1 MIPPPVTDQREKTS
15 SRFLIDGRRALRG
28 VVEVS
33 GSKNA
38 ALGAMAAALLT
49 AEDCYIENV
58 PDIGDVRFM
67 SDVLRSLGAQV
78 EWAAPGVLRINAA
91 RLHDFAPPSDLVSNL
106 RGSFLVMG
114 ALLGRSGQA
123 ACAPPGGDVIG
134 QRPID
139 VHLKGFEM
147 LGARVWR
154 EEEKFVAEAR
164 ELRGARIFLD
174 YPSVLGTQN
183 LVLAAVRARGRT
195 TIINAACEPEVS
207 ALAEML
213 NRMGARIRGAGTHT
227 IEVEG
232 VDELRGA
239 VHRNIPDRIEA
250 GTFAIAAAITGG
262 EVEVRGLRPD
272 HLCSL
277 VQKLREAGVQVEEG
291 ESWLRVRGE
300 RPLRAITVQALPY
313 PGLATDLQAPMAA
326 LLTQAE
332 GVSYVHERVFDNR
345 LLYVAELRKMG
356 AEVVTTGTTTAIIT
370 GPTPLLGTRVRA
382 LDVRAGAALILA
394 GLVAHGR
401 TEITDIYHVDRG
413 YERIDEKLNA
423 LGAHVERVD

>member
-1 MIPPPVTDQREKTS
+1 MPPPATGEKEKTS
-15 SRFLIDGRRALRG
+15 SRLLIEGRRALRG
-28 VVEVS
+28 AVDVS

-49 AEDCYIENV
+49 ADDCYIENV
-58 PDIGDVRFM
+58 PDIGDVHFM
-67 SDVLRSLGAQV
+67 AEVLRSLGARV
-78 EWAAPGVLRINAA
+78 EWAGPDVLRINAA
-91 RLHDFAPPSDLVSNL
+91 RIHSFAPPSELVSNL

-114 ALLGRSGQA
+114 ALLGRFGRA

-154 EEEKFVAEAR
+154 EGEKFVAEAR
-164 ELRGARIFLD
+164 QLRGARIFLD

-183 LVLAAVRARGRT
+183 LMLAAVTAPGRT
-195 TIINAACEPEVS
+195 VIVNAACEPEVS

-213 NRMGARIRGAGTHT
+213 AGMGARIRGAGTHT
-227 IEVEG
+227 IEIEG
-232 VDELRGA
+232 VPQLRGTT
-239 VHRNIPDRIEA
+239 HRNIPDRIEA

-262 EVEVRGLRPD
+262 EVEVRGLVPQ
-272 HLCSL
+272 HLWSL
-277 VQKLREAGVQVEEG
+277 IQKLQEAGVEVEEG
-291 ESWLRVRGE
+291 ESWLRVRGT
-300 RPLRAITVQALPY
+300 RPLRAVTVQALPY

-332 GVSYVHERVFDNR
+332 GVSYVHERVFENR

-356 AEVVTTGTTTAIIT
+356 AEVVTTGTTTAIIA
-370 GPTPLLGTRVRA
+370 GPTPLLGAWVRA
-382 LDVRAGAALILA
+382 LDVRAGAALVLA
-394 GLVAHGR
+394 GLAAHGR

-423 LGAHVERVD
+423 LGARIQRVD

>member
-1 MIPPPVTDQREKTS
+1 MPPPATGEKEKTS
-15 SRFLIDGRRALRG
+15 SRLLIEGRRALRG
-28 VVEVS
+28 AVDVS

-49 AEDCYIENV
+49 ADDCYIENV
-58 PDIGDVRFM
+58 PDIGDVHFM
-67 SDVLRSLGAQV
+67 AEVLRSLGARV
-78 EWAAPGVLRINAA
+78 EWAGPDVLRINAA
-91 RLHDFAPPSDLVSNL
+91 RIHSFAPPSELVSNL

-114 ALLGRSGQA
+114 ALLGRFGRA

-154 EEEKFVAEAR
+154 EGEKFVAEAR
-164 ELRGARIFLD
+164 QLRGARIFLD

-183 LVLAAVRARGRT
+183 LMLAAVTAPGRT
-195 TIINAACEPEVS
+195 VIVNAACEPEVA
-207 ALAEML
+207 ALAQML
-213 NRMGARIRGAGTHT
+213 VRMGARIEGAGTHFVQ
-227 IEVEG
+227 IEG
-232 VDELRGA
+232 VPELRGA
-239 VHRNIPDRIEA
+239 THRNIPDRIEA

-262 EVEVRGLRPD
+262 EVEVRGLTVE

-277 VQKLREAGVQVEEG
+277 VQKLRETGVEVEEG
-291 ESWLRVRGE
+291 EDWLRVRGGG
-300 RPLRAITVQALPY
+300 PLRAVTVQALPY